1 MQNTKKTLSLWMVAL
16 TLLLPL
22 FGGTLHA
29 YSQEKDVTGNWQGT
43 LQAGQGLRI
52 VMKITKDDGKLKGM
66 SYSIDQGGGAIAIT
80 SITVEGSSF
89 NFAIKPLDVTYA
101 GTLNP
106 DGTTIT
112 GNQTQ
117 NGHTAVLNF
126 QHVTPEATWAIP
138 EPPKAMAADAVPK
151 FDVVTVKPSDP
162 DRQGK
167 GFGFN
172 GTHARTFN
180 TNLNDLIAFAY
191 DLHPKQIVNAPAWFG
206 TDKFDID
213 GVPDTPGRPNTK
225 QLKQLIQSV
234 LADRFQLKFHHDQ
247 KELAVYAITVAKG
260 GPKLTESIHKPTD
273 PSGFLYRKL
282 GQLAVTNETIKDFC
296 DGMQGSALDK
306 PVVDHTGLTG
316 PLRLH
321 PRLDPRR
328 NAVPPIRSPPPGSR
342 HRRPQRTP
350 GPQHRHTRAARPQD
364 RCHQSPRRRLRH
376 RPRRKTIRQLAASPK
391 HAESKMHL

>member
-1 MQNTKKTLSLWMVAL
+1 MQNTKKMLSLWTVAL

-29 YSQEKDVTGNWQGT
+29 YSQERDVTGNWQGT

-66 SYSIDQGGGAIAIT
+66 SYSIDQNGGAIAIT
-80 SITVEGSSF
+80 SITVEGLNF
-89 NFAIKPLDVTYA
+89 NFSIKSLDVTYA
-101 GTLNP
+101 GTLNS

-117 NGHTAVLNF
+117 GGHTAVLNF

-138 EPPKAMAADAVPK
+138 EPPKAMAADAIPK
-151 FDVVTVKPSDP
+151 FDVVTIKPSDP
-162 DRQGK
+162 TRQGK

-172 GTHARTFN
+172 GSHARTFN

-191 DLHPKQIVNAPAWFG
+191 GLHPKQIVNAPAWFG

-213 GVPDTPGRPNTK
+213 GVPDTPGRPNSK
-225 QLKQLIQSV
+225 QLKQLVQSV
-234 LADRFQLKFHHDQ
+234 LADRFQLTFHHDQ
-247 KELAVYAITVAKG
+247 KELAVYAITIAKG

-273 PSGFLYRKL
+273 PQGFLYRNF
-282 GQLAVTNETIKDFC
+282 GQLAVTNATIKDFC

-316 PLRLH
+316 RYDFTLDWTPDETQFLQFG
-321 PRLDPRR
+321 PRPPAPATEDP
-328 NAVPPIRSPPPGSR
+328 NAPPVLNTAI
-342 HRRPQRTP
+342 QE
-350 GPQHRHTRAARPQD
+350 
-364 RCHQSPRRRLRH
+364 
-376 RPRRKTIRQLAASPK
+376 QLGLKIDAIKAPADAFVIDHVEKPS
-391 HAESKMHL
+391 AN

>member
-1 MQNTKKTLSLWMVAL
+1 MQNTRKTLSLWTVAL

-22 FGGTLHA
+22 FGGTFHA

-52 VMKITKDDGKLKGM
+52 VMKITKDDGKLKGA
-66 SYSIDQGGGAIAIT
+66 SYSIDQGGQPIAIT

-89 NFAIKPLDVTYA
+89 NFSIKPLDVTYA
-101 GTLNP
+101 GTLSP

-117 NGHTAVLNF
+117 NGHTSVLNF

-151 FDVVTVKPSDP
+151 FDVVTIKPSDP
-162 DRQGK
+162 TRQGK

-172 GTHARTFN
+172 GSHARTFN

-191 DLHPKQIVNAPAWFG
+191 NLHPKQIVNAPAWFG
-206 TDKFDID
+206 TDNFDID
-213 GVPDTPGRPNTK
+213 GVPDTPGRPNSK

-234 LADRFQLKFHHDQ
+234 LADRFQLTFHHDQ
-247 KELAVYAITVAKG
+247 KELAVYAITIAKG
-260 GPKLTESIHKPTD
+260 GPRLTESIHKPTD
-273 PSGFLYRKL
+273 PSGFLYRKF

-316 PLRLH
+316 RYDFTLDWTPDETQFLQFG
-321 PRLDPRR
+321 PRPPAPATEDP
-328 NAVPPIRSPPPGSR
+328 NAPPALNTAI
-342 HRRPQRTP
+342 QE
-350 GPQHRHTRAARPQD
+350 
-364 RCHQSPRRRLRH
+364 
-376 RPRRKTIRQLAASPK
+376 QLGLKIDAIKAPADAFVIDHVEKPS
-391 HAESKMHL
+391 AN